1 MPTLKQQKLAK
12 LRLENPHLEKG
23 ELVELGGYS
32 PAVIKTPAK
41 ALESKGYKEAL
52 AQYGLTEELVT
63 TALVE
68 DIENKPNKRVN
79 ELALAADILGMKK
92 GGGTT
97 NNIVIIRPSDEEME
111 LVERALEDMFNGG
124 QADS

>member
-1 MPTLKQQKLAK
+1 MPTLKQRKAIE
-12 LRLENPHLEKG
+12 RIVENHGNVSRSMLE
-23 ELVELGGYS
+23 VGYS
-32 PAVIKTPAK
+32 PAAAK
-41 ALESKGYKEAL
+41 NPKNLTESRGYKELL
-52 AQYGLTEELVT
+52 AEYGLTEELVT

-68 DIENKPNKRVN
+68 DINSKPNFRTS